1 MRNFL
6 KVIGW
11 IIFFVGTCAVAW
23 WLADRLFGGH
33 GGIAAI
39 IWGGLILLILVV
51 IPQIKEWKSD
61 SEELERQRRDS
72 LKKAQEGE
80 VPLEDDEV
88 DDLDEDLDPD
98 DLFADEDLD
107 FWKDIDLS
115 CDDDEE
121 PEEENLLDS
130 DISAEDEIQTDL
142 FSDEENSK
150 KLCDIMVALDDN
162 VESDKAPVEH
172 KEDNMDEDIA
182 KMRRKWVRHC
192 PKKRADASESND
204 LYIELPE

>member
-1 MRNFL
+1 MRKFL

-98 DLFADEDLD
+98 DLFADEDFD
-107 FWKDIDLS
+107 FLKDIDLS

-121 PEEENLLDS
+121 PEIHPFNSPFLLLSIGGPIFIFNDTSFFSALSFPQTFPENPS
-130 DISAEDEIQTDL
+130 IL
-142 FSDEENSK
+142 F
-150 KLCDIMVALDDN
+150 LCG
-162 VESDKAPVEH
+162 
-172 KEDNMDEDIA
+172 
-182 KMRRKWVRHC
+182 RHTVFC
-192 PKKRADASESND
+192 WYGYNIRSHPIIFLPA
-204 LYIELPE
+204 LPEFH